1 MSFNEDVFREE
12 DGGEIHSTG
21 ADEQQELTATD
32 PWESAA
38 AAAGVSV
45 DSALAEAKAMAKL
58 LNPLLDDDDAADD
71 GAAAQRL
78 DDSLDAVQQSLLQAE
93 SEQAAEQVFQELL
106 QRVGE
111 ANPRPRIEPVRRF
124 AELAGLPQ
132 ASYPIIQVAGTNGK
146 TSTSRIIA
154 ALLQEHGMRTGLFTS
169 PHLRT
174 FTERFQ
180 IDLAPID
187 GVDLALAWQS
197 LQPALEVVD
206 AELAAAGQGSITFFE
221 ALAVLAFAAFA
232 DAPVEVAVI
241 EVGMGGEWDATNI
254 ANADVAVFTPIA
266 LDHVGIL
273 GDNVAEIAATKA
285 GIMKPGAVAVTAAQ
299 PEAALAALRQRAGEL
314 EIPLLQLGTDLVLRE
329 NQQAVGGRLVTLE
342 SAATGAVYDQVL
354 VHLLGAHQGENAA
367 LAVAAVEAF
376 LGRELEREIVET
388 ALAEVTSPGRL
399 QLIAKAP
406 AVLVDAAHNPHGVAA
421 LTAAF
426 AENFEFGD
434 GVCVV
439 AGVLADKDATGV
451 LRGLAALADRL
462 ILVPVESPRSL
473 TAAQL
478 AELAPQLV
486 TAKLPESAITVAE
499 NCYLGFEQARDWA
512 AAAAQRGVL
521 VAGSVLLAGTALDVA
536 ESEGW

>member
-1 MSFNEDVFREE
+1 MSFNEDAFRED
-12 DGGEIHSTG
+12 DGGVIHTTA
-21 ADEQQELTATD
+21 ADEQQQTAAD
-32 PWESAA
+32 PWETAA
-38 AAAGVSV
+38 AAAGVSA

-71 GAAAQRL
+71 GAAVQRL
-78 DDSLDAVQQSLLQAE
+78 DDSLDAVQQNLFQAE
-93 SEQAAEQVFQELL
+93 AEQAAEQVFQELL
-106 QRVGE
+106 CRVGE

-154 ALLQEHGMRTGLFTS
+154 AILQEHGMRTGLFTS
-169 PHLRT
+169 PHLRA

-206 AELAAAGQGSITFFE
+206 AELDAAGQGRITFFE

-254 ANADVAVFTPIA
+254 ANADVAVFSPIA

-273 GDNVAEIAATKA
+273 GDTIAEIAATKA
-285 GIMKPGAVAVTAAQ
+285 GIMKPGAVAVTAQQ
-299 PEAALAALRQRAGEL
+299 PIEAFAALDARAKEL
-314 EIPLLQLGTDLVLRE
+314 EIPLLRIGVDVALRA

-342 SAATGAVYDQVL
+342 SATTGAVYDDLL
-354 VHLLGAHQGENAA
+354 VNLWGAHQGENAA

-376 LGRELEREIVET
+376 LGRELDREIVET

-399 QLIAKAP
+399 QLVAKSP

-426 AENFEFGD
+426 EENFEFAD

-439 AGVLADKDATGV
+439 AGVLADKDTLGV
-451 LRGLAALADRL
+451 LRGLAQLADRL
-462 ILVPVESPRSL
+462 ILVPVESPRSVS
-473 TAAQL
+473 AVQL
-478 AELAPQLV
+478 AQLAPQLV
-486 TAKLPESAITVAE
+486 TAQLPAAAITVAE

-512 AAAAQRGVL
+512 AAGAQRGVL
-521 VAGSVLLAGTALDVA
+521 VAGSVLLAGSAVEVA
-536 ESEGW
+536 ETEGW